1 MHDLPLN
8 ARTHILIYPYTHIHT
23 HRHKYSILTIT
34 NTLHTYIHIH
44 TPTSQLLSLSNEYF
58 KDLFAQGAPG
68 QHEFAIDDV
77 DYPVFEGLMR
87 CMYSGKPESV
97 LPEDFGVVPPPTA
110 QGGGDDGGKMGA
122 GAGTDVGGVGGGAG
136 GEGGGDGGGMG
147 DSEERTARRQLCS
160 FLSSAMRC
168 ARRFKAPEL
177 QAYCSSELNRQLCI
191 DVLLGSFDAALACRD
206 DGLSR
211 YCFDYALEHFM
222 QLVQGEDG
230 SQADV
235 QMMVR
240 TLRRYLVDVLDKLCA
255 SYT

>member
-1 MHDLPLN
+1 
-8 ARTHILIYPYTHIHT
+8 
-23 HRHKYSILTIT
+23 
-34 NTLHTYIHIH
+34 
-44 TPTSQLLSLSNEYF
+44 
-58 KDLFAQGAPG
+58 
-68 QHEFAIDDV
+68 
-77 DYPVFEGLMR
+77 
-87 CMYSGKPESV
+87 MYSGKPESV
-97 LPEDFGVVPPPTA
+97 LPEDFGVVPSPTA
-110 QGGGDDGGKMGA
+110 QGGGDDGEKVGA
-122 GAGTDVGGVGGGAG
+122 GAGADVGGGGGGGGVGGGAG
-136 GEGGGDGGGMG
+136 GEGGGDGGVMG
-147 DSEERTARRQLCS
+147 NSEERTARRQLCS

-211 YCFDYALEHFM
+211 HCFDYALEHFM
-222 QLVQGEDG
+222 ELVQGEDG